1 MSNCPKCGAEVKEQD
16 NFCSSCGFKLPDASP
31 SEKFLEFRGNKA
43 PVNKTDEEKQESGEL
58 SVSYVESPTDYD
70 FEQAGKNSEE
80 QTQAAERENL
90 AQDALRNQQLTK
102 LQYQED
108 EDIVVRLEQL
118 KQEQRHQ
125 NQTIASLQS
134 ELQELSQNQK
144 NNSAS
149 LEAERGEISQIN
161 NQISELKQ
169 EFQQQLENGLKPI
182 KQLFSLLGGW
192 VQNYPEYLPSTTT
205 VIPPGKQQTPTKPAT
220 IAETEEEGKLPLSQ
234 EEQLLKDYKDPEKRA
249 ILSKNAI
256 TVSATEESIDNSRL
270 GVGQPVLKPKRRGNY
285 WILKQG
291 TSQYLV
297 PSDTIKFNEYSNE
310 TLEKLFECQSAN
322 SEGYKDK
329 FELLKPAK
337 VSSIEEEKWQLS
349 EPGKLEFI
357 D

>member
-1 MSNCPKCGAEVKEQD
+1 MSDCPKCGAKVEEQD
-16 NFCSSCGFKLPDASP
+16 NFCSSCGFKLRDTSLGEKL
-31 SEKFLEFRGNKA
+31 SEFGGYKA
-43 PVNKTDEEKQESGEL
+43 PANKTDEEKQESEEL
-58 SVSYVESPTDYD
+58 SVTDVESSSNYD

-80 QTQAAERENL
+80 QTQAAEVDRENL
-90 AQDALRNQQLTK
+90 VQDALPNQQLTK

-108 EDIVVRLEQL
+108 IVVRVEQLEQA
-118 KQEQRHQ
+118 QQQQ
-125 NQTIASLQS
+125 NQTIASLQY
-134 ELQELSQNQK
+134 ELQALAQK
-144 NNSAS
+144 QKDNTVS
-149 LEAERGEISQIN
+149 LEAEREEINQIN
-161 NQISELKQ
+161 NQILELKEELQ
-169 EFQQQLENGLKPI
+169 RQLEKELKPI
-182 KQLFSLLGGW
+182 KELFSLLGGW
-192 VQNYPEYLPSTTT
+192 IQNYPEYLPSTTT
-205 VIPPGKQQTPTKPAT
+205 VIPPGKQQTPTKLAT
-220 IAETEEEGKLPLSQ
+220 IVETEEEGKLPLSE
-234 EEQLLKDYKDPEKRA
+234 EEQLLKDYKDPEKRD

-322 SEGYKDK
+322 SEGYKDN

-337 VSSIEEEKWQLS
+337 VSSIGEEKWQLS
-349 EPGKLEFI
+349 ERGKLEFI